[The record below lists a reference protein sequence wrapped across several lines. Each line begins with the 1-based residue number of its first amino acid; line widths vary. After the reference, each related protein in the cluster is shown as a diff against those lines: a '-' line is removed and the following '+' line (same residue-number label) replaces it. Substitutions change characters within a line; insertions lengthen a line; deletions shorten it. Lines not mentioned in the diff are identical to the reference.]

1 MFSGKSER
9 IHITKNRSL
18 QYYTYS
24 SHRHYKKNCLEN
36 SVLKNMNIDV
46 RVLGYKER
54 LLNLIQARDSF
65 IRSAFFRLYFC
76 KGVYV
81 LLLFL
86 LKAIP
91 LVK

>member
-1 MFSGKSER
+1 
-9 IHITKNRSL
+9 
-18 QYYTYS
+18 
-24 SHRHYKKNCLEN
+24 
-36 SVLKNMNIDV
+36 MNINV
-46 RVLGYKER
+46 RVLGYKEL

-65 IRSAFFRLYFC
+65 ITLAFVRLYFC

-91 LVK
+91 EVKWMSKLNINGNFFGEILFQ

>member
-1 MFSGKSER
+1 
-9 IHITKNRSL
+9 
-18 QYYTYS
+18 
-24 SHRHYKKNCLEN
+24 
-36 SVLKNMNIDV
+36 MNIDV
-46 RVLGYKER
+46 RVLGYKEL

-65 IRSAFFRLYFC
+65 ITLAFVRLYFC

-91 LVK
+91 EVKWMSKLNINGSFFGEILFQ